1 MDMKLK
7 TLAILC
13 STTVLGN
20 MAFVGSSMAATEVN
34 FWYSGGTKPQQMM
47 IKMMDE
53 FNNSQD
59 EYVIKGALQGNY
71 QETFQK
77 LQAGM
82 ASRTAPEVVLLD
94 STQAESMAGRKLVR
108 DLRTFMDDDFNF
120 NDFLSAFRQQVTYP
134 NGTVYGLPAYGTTQI
149 FYYNKQ
155 VLADNGFTEND
166 LKTWQGVAKV
176 SQAVTQKDAKGN
188 TTYYG
193 WEPMWGR
200 HNLMDAALSNGAK
213 FISDDGK
220 TVLIDSPEWVEVWDS
235 FRQWIHEDKIMRIHH
250 GGQGWEYWYKTIDD
264 VVKNRA
270 LGYTGSS
277 GDQGDLDFTQLAAT
291 TQPGW
296 GDHAAAP
303 QAGAQIFVM
312 PTGTD
317 EAAAKGAFE
326 FMEFYTSAEN
336 TARWSM
342 FTGYIPVR
350 ESVKNVADYQS
361 YTKANPQA
369 LIPLLQAATA
379 SKDFLDPTNGKISD
393 ALAIAADQVQIEN
406 IPAEKALKQAAKK
419 AQRALDRANRS

>member
-1 MDMKLK
+1 MKLK
-7 TLAILC
+7 TLAIVCAGYATGSLTLAG
-13 STTVLGN
+13 SA
-20 MAFVGSSMAATEVN
+20 MAQTEVN

-47 IKMMDE
+47 AKLIDE

-71 QETFQK
+71 KETYQK

-82 ASRTAPEVVLLD
+82 ASKTAPEFVLLN
-94 STQAESMAGRKLVR
+94 SVQAESMAGRELVR
-108 DLRTFMDDDFNF
+108 DLRPYMNASFNF
-120 NDFLSAFRQQVTYP
+120 EDFIPAFRQQVTYP
-134 NGTVYGLPAYGTTQI
+134 DGTVYGLPAYGTTQV
-149 FYYNKQ
+149 FYYNKAK
-155 VLADNGFTEND
+155 LAEHGFTEAD
-166 LKTWQGVAKV
+166 LSTWQGVAKV
-176 SQAVTQKDAKGN
+176 AAKVAEKDGKGK
-188 TTYYG
+188 TSYYG
-193 WEPMWGR
+193 WEPMWGKD
-200 HNLMDAALSNGAK
+200 NLMDAAFSNGAK
-213 FISDDGK
+213 VISDDGK
-220 TVLIDSPEWVEVWDS
+220 TVLIDSPEWIEVWES
-235 FRQWIHEDKIMRIHH
+235 FRKWIHEDKTMRIHH

-264 VVKNRA
+264 VMKGRA

-296 GDHAAAP
+296 GAHPAAP

-317 EAAAKGAFE
+317 EKAAKGAFE
-326 FMEFYTSAEN
+326 FMNFYTNALN

-350 ESVKNVADYQS
+350 ESVKNVDEYQT
-361 YTKANPQA
+361 YTKKNPQA
-369 LIPLLQAATA
+369 LIPLKQAATA
-379 SKDFLDPTNGKISD
+379 SMDFLDPTNGKIMD

-406 IPAEKALKQAAKK
+406 IPAEKALKQAAKR